1 MYRKKI
7 LFTLT
12 IILVLLLCGCWD
24 RVEID
29 ERAFITAIGFD
40 KYEGENAGK
49 EEEVEKETEEE
60 PINRYVRTISYPN
73 VAIIA
78 GKGEGKASFVYSTTC
93 ISWADGRQQ
102 VALRNNKNYYTNHLK
117 TIIFGEELAKDDK
130 LFKELFDTFQRS
142 SFLNRKLHLFITPNK
157 AQDILMTE
165 TDKNMDVGLFIEE
178 LMAKEIKPTR
188 MAKSDLGTI
197 VVDLYESDAA
207 LAPRI
212 VEVEDGIKVS
222 GSAVLKDEK
231 MVGMLGELE
240 TRDALVLKGETKAAD
255 YTIKFDD
262 IFIVLSQSDVKSKM
276 KAYEDKDGKI
286 NVHFKISAEGDIT
299 QHFFKTPDE
308 PFDSKYLSRVN
319 KKANELISKELEA
332 LFKKVQK
339 DFEADIFKVGEY
351 LRKFEPDTW
360 EKVKNNWDEVYPKAK
375 VKVDFQMNI
384 RRVGI
389 QG

>member
-1 MYRKKI
+1 MFHKKI
-7 LFTLT
+7 LFSLT

-40 KYEGENAGK
+40 KYEGKNEDKG
-49 EEEVEKETEEE
+49 EGLEKETEEE
-60 PINRYVRTISYPN
+60 PINRYVRTVSYPN

-102 VALRNNKNYYTNHLK
+102 IALKNNKNYYTNHLK
-117 TIIFGEELAKDDK
+117 TMIFGEKLAKDDR
-130 LFKELFDTFQRS
+130 LFRELFDTFQRS
-142 SFLNRKLHLFITPNK
+142 SFLNRKLHLFITPDK

-165 TDKNMDVGLFIEE
+165 TNKNMDIGLFIEE

-188 MAKSDLGTI
+188 IAKSDLGTI
-197 VVDLYESDAA
+197 VIDLYESDAA
-207 LAPRI
+207 LVPRI
-212 VEVEDGIKVS
+212 VKTKDGIKVS
-222 GSAVLKDEK
+222 GSGVLKDEK

-255 YTIKFDD
+255 YTIKVDD
-262 IFIVLSQSDVKSKM
+262 VFVIISQSDLKSKM

-286 NVHFKISAEGDIT
+286 NVHFKISAEGDLT
-299 QHFFKTPDE
+299 QHLFKTPDV
-308 PFDSKYLSRVN
+308 PFDSKYLNKVN
-319 KKANELISKELEA
+319 KKANELISKELEN

-339 DFEADIFKVGEY
+339 DFEADIFKVGEN

-360 EKVKNNWDEVYPKAK
+360 EKVKNNWDEIYPKAK
-375 VKVDFQMNI
+375 VKVDFEMNI